1 MIQHLA
7 PKVLWFLP
15 EFQSVL
21 MIPHA
26 KQMHYNIYDDL
37 FEKGSRA
44 TTRMRYYDPGL
55 SVWMSVDT
63 LAENIETGLQVVKHG
78 SKTSP
83 NTEVKLRQIQK

>member
-1 MIQHLA
+1 MIEHLA

-21 MIPHA
+21 TIPHA
-26 KQMHYNIYDDL
+26 KQMHYNTYDDL

-55 SVWMSVDT
+55 SVWMSV
-63 LAENIETGLQVVKHG
+63 ENMKQGYK
-78 SKTSP
+78 SP
-83 NTEVKLRQIQK
+83 NTEVKHRQTRN

>member
-1 MIQHLA
+1 MIDHLA

-21 MIPHA
+21 TIPHA
-26 KQMHYNIYDDL
+26 KQMHYNTYDDL

-55 SVWMSVDT
+55 SVWMSV
-63 LAENIETGLQVVKHG
+63 
-78 SKTSP
+78 
-83 NTEVKLRQIQK
+83 EVKLRQTIAIKKVDTKG